1 MTIYVNPATGK
12 DNAVGSAVSPLKTLT
27 KALSRSIG
35 ETAIQLAT
43 GTYDAA
49 NGEVFPLKIPKGIV
63 VLGNESTEGKGVI
76 ISGSGQYISPT
87 FQRQNVLLLLEDESQ
102 LRGVTV
108 TNQANKGT
116 GIWLESAS
124 PIIIR
129 NTFTNCGREGIFVTG
144 KSKPVIQDNLFIH
157 NGSAGIFLVRNAK
170 GEVRRNTF
178 QETGYGITISDNS
191 APLIAENKLI
201 NNRIGIYLSRHSRPV
216 LRRNLMEKN
225 SSGGLVVTGDAQPD
239 FGNSQDPA
247 GNILRDNTPDLR
259 QETKLNL
266 ISAGNQLNPAKVEG
280 EISFVATKVSTS
292 PLGPGNFRDVSGHWA
307 EIFISRLV
315 DQDSISGFPDGT
327 FRPQNN
333 LTRAEYAALIAKSF
347 DLPRKVAAGTW
358 LKDVKSNFWAF
369 NAIQKAAAM
378 GFISG
383 FGDGTFRP
391 QNNLTRIQAIV
402 SLVSGLGL
410 VGGNSNLLLSYSDR
424 VAIPSYATN
433 ALATA
438 TQQGLVVNY
447 PQTSRLEPM
456 RDITRAEVA
465 ALIYQALV
473 ATGTAQVTNSPYIV
487 APDIDLPSFT
497 DIQQHW
503 AKEFISRLGEM
514 NLVRGL
520 ADGSYKPDTLIN
532 RAQYAAL
539 LVSVFNPQPIRPAT
553 QFIDVPYDFWG
564 SSAIQQAYR
573 AGFISG
579 FPDQTFHPN
588 QNLRRIHLIVSLAS
602 GLALP
607 QADEKILDYYEDGY
621 NIPSYALAATAAA
634 TKARIVVNYPNP
646 RQIDDLREATRAEAT
661 AMVYQGLAYRGQV
674 RSFDSPY
681 ISATT

>member
-35 ETAIQLAT
+35 ETAIQLAA
-43 GTYDAA
+43 GTYDIA
-49 NGEVFPLKIPKGIV
+49 NGEVFPLKIPKGIA
-63 VLGNESTEGKGVI
+63 VLGNESVEGRGVI
-76 ISGSGQYISPT
+76 ISGSGQYNSPT
-87 FQRQNVLLLLEDESQ
+87 FQRQNVLLLLEDEAQ
-102 LRGVTV
+102 LRGITV

-116 GIWLESAS
+116 GVWLESAS
-124 PIIIR
+124 PFIAR

-144 KSKPVIQDNLFIH
+144 KSKPVIQDNLFIG
-157 NGSAGIFLVRNAK
+157 NASAGIFLVRNAK
-170 GEVRRNTF
+170 GEVRRNAF
-178 QETGYGITISDNS
+178 QETGYGITLSDHS

-216 LRRNLMEKN
+216 LRRNLIEKN

-266 ISAGNQLNPAKVEG
+266 ISVGNQLNPAKVKG
-280 EISFVATKVSTS
+280 EVSFVATKVGSR
-292 PLGPGNFRDVSGHWA
+292 LGPSNFRDISGHWA
-307 EIFISRLV
+307 ETFISKLV
-315 DQDSISGFPDGT
+315 DRGSISGFPDGT
-327 FRPQNN
+327 FRPQAS

-358 LKDVKSNFWAF
+358 LKDVQSDFWAI

-383 FGDGTFRP
+383 FPDGTFRP

-410 VGGNSNLLLSYSDR
+410 VGGNPNLLLSYGDR
-424 VAIPSYATN
+424 AAIPSYATN

-438 TQQGLVVNY
+438 TQRGLVVNY
-447 PQTSRLEPM
+447 PQTSRLEPL

-473 ATGTAQVTNSPYIV
+473 TTGTAEVTNSPYIV
-487 APDIDLPSFT
+487 TSDLDLPSFS

-503 AKEFISRLGEM
+503 AKEFITRLGEM

-520 ADGSYKPDTLIN
+520 ADGSYKPDTFIN

-564 SSAIQQAYR
+564 SNAIQQAYR

-607 QADEKILDYYEDGY
+607 QADEEILDYYEDGY
-621 NIPSYALAATAAA
+621 NIAPYALAAAAAA
-634 TKARIVVNYPNP
+634 TKAKIVVNYPDP
-646 RQIDDLREATRAEAT
+646 KQIDDLREVTRGEAT
-661 AMVYQGLAYRGQV
+661 AMVYQGLVYRGQV
-674 RSFDSPY
+674 KSFDSPY